1 MHVMP
6 KRKLIVASKCDMTSS
21 LTLATTKKGMTPTTF
36 NLECIVCVLI
46 FGFSRLVST
55 CSLTDITVWA
65 SRLLHVLSD
74 DRARD
79 TLVLFDLRSYGR
91 VMVESDFAVFLS
103 GIPAALPFLTIY
115 GRALR
120 LLLDMDGAAAEK
132 RHYCPYAATI
142 EGHTASGILPHSELL
157 L

>member
-1 MHVMP
+1 VRHDIESHIGDDQEGHDSNNLV
-6 KRKLIVASKCDMTSS
+6 
-21 LTLATTKKGMTPTTF
+21 